1 MGEMESRLH
10 EVQDSQIKHHYAGFS
25 VFGRHALTVHI
36 YIYICRKVCH
46 SWHADS
52 KYQVERFNA

>member
-36 YIYICRKVCH
+36 YIYI
-46 SWHADS
+46 
-52 KYQVERFNA
+52 YIYVEKSVIAGMQTPSIR

>member
-36 YIYICRKVCH
+36 YIYI
-46 SWHADS
+46 
-52 KYQVERFNA
+52 YVEKSVIAGMQTPSIR